1 MDVSFDRREMFET
14 FPFQDVHYRKLRLG
28 THPQHR
34 RALLRRI
41 TEAVPIAA
49 RNCYRLAMPSMFT
62 PRHWRRV
69 LVAAGALAVIAASG
83 DWAERHELQ
92 TKTEGLRQAA
102 AAHAL
107 GLRGLVEKHDYLP
120 HAAARH
126 PDVRDLLR
134 APRDAALRARVNDY
148 FSDLQA
154 TTGAAALFLVDRA
167 GLTLAASNWNLPSSF
182 VGQSYRQR
190 PYFEDAVQGRR
201 GLFYGL
207 GLTTGQSGLFIA
219 EPVRADGAI
228 LGVVVVKISL
238 EPLQAAWMR
247 GADPVVL
254 RDSRGI
260 VFLSAVPDWLFHAI
274 RPVSAADLRWVADH
288 RQYGNRERFPV
299 LPWTVES
306 RAGTS
311 GFVLH
316 TAVQGRRTDL
326 LALDTPLPELGWTLT
341 VTSDMKEV
349 VQARQLALMLAAL
362 AVALLLLG
370 VQYWRLREKR
380 FVEQRTARIELERR
394 VEERTRDL
402 EEAHAFRKAMEDS
415 LLVGMRARDPE
426 GRIIYVNPALC
437 AMVGYSADELLG
449 RLPPY
454 PYWHPDDLEKQ
465 ARESDEALQGRAAPH
480 GFESRIRHK
489 DGHDVITMVYTAP
502 LVDAQGVHRGWM
514 SSVVDITAQK
524 QAEARQRDQEVRLQR
539 SARLASVGEM
549 ASTLAHELNQ
559 PLMALSNFAVAAR
572 ALAAQGESGM
582 LAGALDDIVEQS
594 RRASEIVKRVRA
606 FINPQRAQYEILAI
620 DGVITHAAALLTPE
634 LKRDGIALRLDLT
647 DAGARVRGDRVLLE
661 QVLVNLIHN
670 AMHAMH
676 DRPRGHIDLASRKVE
691 QGVRVFVADEGPGI
705 PPEQLEQVFAPF
717 FTTRPDGL
725 GLGLNICRTIVEAH
739 GGFMTVENHAGGGAA
754 FSFTLPTVP

>member
-1 MDVSFDRREMFET
+1 M
-14 FPFQDVHYRKLRLG
+14 PI
-28 THPQHR
+28 
-34 RALLRRI
+34 LL
-41 TEAVPIAA
+41 
-49 RNCYRLAMPSMFT
+49 N
-62 PRHWRRV
+62 PRHWRRL

-83 DWAERHELQ
+83 NWAERHELQ

-102 AAHAL
+102 AAHVL
-107 GLRGLVEKHDYLP
+107 GLRGLVEKHDFLP
-120 HAAARH
+120 HAASRH
-126 PDVRDLLR
+126 PDVQALLR
-134 APRDAALRARVNDY
+134 TPSDAALRARVNDY
-148 FSDLQA
+148 FADLQA

-190 PYFEDAVQGRR
+190 PYFQDAVQGRR

-254 RDSRGI
+254 RDNHGI

-274 RPVSAADLRWVADH
+274 RPVSAADLRWIVAH
-288 RQYGNRERFPV
+288 RQYGDRDGFYV
-299 LPWTVES
+299 LPWETET
-306 RAGTS
+306 RGTAPA
-311 GFVLH
+311 FVLH
-316 TAVQGRRTDL
+316 TSVAGRRMDL

-341 VTSDMKEV
+341 VTTDMKEV
-349 VQARQLALMLAAL
+349 VQARQLALVLAAL

-370 VQYWRLREKR
+370 VLYWRLREKR
-380 FVEQRTARIELERR
+380 FIEQKTARIELERR

-426 GRIIYVNPALC
+426 GKIIYVNPALC
-437 AMVGYSADELLG
+437 AMVGYSAQELLG
-449 RLPPY
+449 RRPPY

-465 ARESDEALQGRAAPH
+465 ARESDEVLQGRAAPH

-572 ALAAQGESGM
+572 ALAVQSAPPDM
-582 LAGALDDIVEQS
+582 LAGALDEIVEQS
-594 RRASEIVKRVRA
+594 TRASEIVKRVRA
-606 FINPQRAQYEILAI
+606 FINPQRAQYEILDV
-620 DGVITHAAALLTPE
+620 DGVVKHAAALLTPE
-634 LKRDGIALRLDLT
+634 LRRDGIALRLALD
-647 DAGARVRGDRVLLE
+647 DGGARVRGDRVLLE

-670 AMHAMH
+670 AMHAMQ
-676 DRPRGHIDLASRKVE
+676 DRPRGSIELASRRVD
-691 QGVRVFVADEGPGI
+691 QGVRVTVADEGPGI
-705 PPEQLEQVFAPF
+705 PLEQREQIFAPF

-739 GGFMTVENHAGGGAA
+739 GGCMTVDSADGGGAA

>member
-1 MDVSFDRREMFET
+1 
-14 FPFQDVHYRKLRLG
+14 
-28 THPQHR
+28 
-34 RALLRRI
+34 
-41 TEAVPIAA
+41 
-49 RNCYRLAMPSMFT
+49 MPSLST
-62 PRHWRRV
+62 LRHWRRI

-83 DWAERHELQ
+83 GWAERHELR

-126 PDVRDLLR
+126 PDVRELLR
-134 APRDAALRARVNDY
+134 APRDAALQARVNDY
-148 FSDLQA
+148 FADLQA

-167 GLTLAASNWNLPSSF
+167 GLTLAASNWNTPSSF

-201 GLFYGL
+201 GIFYGL

-228 LGVVVVKISL
+228 LGVIVVKISL

-260 VFLSAVPDWLFHAI
+260 VFLSAVPDWLFHAV
-274 RPVSAADLRWVADH
+274 RPVSTADLRWVADH
-288 RQYGNRERFPV
+288 RQYGNRTRFPV
-299 LPWTVES
+299 LPWTVEI

-316 TAVQGRRTDL
+316 TSMQGRRMDL

-341 VTSDMKEV
+341 VTTDMKEV
-349 VQARQLALMLAAL
+349 VQARQLALILATL

-437 AMVGYSADELLG
+437 AMVGYSAEELLG

-465 ARESDEALQGRAAPH
+465 ARESDDALQGRAAPH

-572 ALAAQGESGM
+572 ALAAQGSSDL

-594 RRASEIVKRVRA
+594 GRASEIVKRVRA
-606 FINPQRAQYEILAI
+606 FINPQRAQYEVLAV

-634 LKRDGIALRLDLT
+634 LRRDGVNLRLDLDDG
-647 DAGARVRGDRVLLE
+647 DARIRGDRVLLE

-676 DRPRGHIDLASRKVE
+676 DRPRGHIDLVTRKVE
-691 QGVRVFVADEGPGI
+691 QGVRIFVADEGPGI
-705 PPEQLEQVFAPF
+705 PPDQLEQVFAPF

-739 GGFMTVENHAGGGAA
+739 GGYMTVENHAGGGAA
-754 FSFTLPTVP
+754 FSFTLPTAP